1 MMTDETNQSEG
12 TAQEQPVQAELAGD
26 GAERAQP
33 STGAGYQATMPPPPA
48 PPRAEPPHDEPPSDE
63 PPVTWREILAILLM
77 VALADLTIYRSYGFS
92 GNAIF
97 FVGAPILLL
106 LGCPK
111 RSFCGW
117 LPITGL
123 MLLVIAGRLAWCG
136 SGLQIACGLF
146 VLVGFSMAMAG
157 MRPYLLELVVYA
169 SQTILAG
176 YEGLA
181 VYRRTADRL
190 SPVRGPSSWLNFGL
204 PLAAFVVFGMIFIVA
219 NPDLLAWFHDSLA
232 RFGTALRE
240 WFFQLAPDW
249 REALFWCAVLW
260 LTIGLLRPVAGPM
273 LAKLSA
279 RLECPQDKPSA
290 TADAPLY
297 VAFRNTLLTVIAL
310 FAVYLVFEFQ
320 TLWFREFPKGFYYSG
335 YAHEGAAW
343 LTVALGLAT
352 VVLSLIFRGAT
363 MRDARQPRLRR
374 MAWVWSLE
382 NLLLAT
388 AVCNRMHIYIGF
400 NGMTWMRTVGFFGIT
415 CVVVGFGLVVWK
427 IIQNRSFGWL
437 VRHHLLA
444 LALCIYLFA
453 LTPVDALVHRYNV
466 RRIMAGDSAPSVQI
480 SVHPISAE
488 GIPVLLPLA
497 ECPDEIVREGV
508 LAMLADRHDE
518 ARQRVQANRAKGWT
532 TYQGAE
538 HAMLAL
544 LDQHQAKWAKYA
556 DLQKRREAFAAF
568 HDYAWQWY

>member
-1 MMTDETNQSEG
+1 
-12 TAQEQPVQAELAGD
+12 
-26 GAERAQP
+26 
-33 STGAGYQATMPPPPA
+33 
-48 PPRAEPPHDEPPSDE
+48 
-63 PPVTWREILAILLM
+63 M
-77 VALADLTIYRSYGFS
+77 VVLADLTIYRSYGFS
-92 GNAIF
+92 GYAVF
-97 FVGAPILLL
+97 FVGAPILLF

-111 RSFCGW
+111 RNLCGW
-117 LPITGL
+117 LPIMGL

-136 SGLQIACGLF
+136 SGLQITCGLF

-169 SQTILAG
+169 SQAILAG
-176 YEGLA
+176 YEGFA

-190 SPVRGPSSWLNFGL
+190 SPVRGPSSWLNVGL

-232 RFGTALRE
+232 RLGTTFRE

-249 REALFWCAVLW
+249 REAMFWGVVLW

-279 RLECPQDKPSA
+279 RLECHRDEPVA

-320 TLWFREFPKGFYYSG
+320 TLWFREFPDGFYYSG

-352 VVLSLIFRGAT
+352 VVMSLIFRGAV
-363 MRDARQPRLRR
+363 MQDARLPRLRR
-374 MAWVWSLE
+374 MAWAWSLE
-382 NLLLAT
+382 NLLLAA
-388 AVCNRMHIYIGF
+388 AVCNRMHIYIEF
-400 NGMTWMRTVGFFGIT
+400 NGMTWMRTVGFFGII

-488 GIPVLLPLA
+488 GIPALLPLA
-497 ECPDEIVREGV
+497 DCPDEIVREGV

-518 ARQRVQANRAKGWT
+518 ARQCVRASQAKGWT
-532 TYQGAE
+532 AFQGAE
-538 HAMLAL
+538 RAMLDQ
-544 LDQHQAKWAKYA
+544 LDQHQAKWAKYG
-556 DLQKRREAFAAF
+556 DLQKRRAALAAF
-568 HDYAWQWY
+568 HDYAWQWF

>member
-1 MMTDETNQSEG
+1 MTDET
-12 TAQEQPVQAELAGD
+12 TQEQPVQAEAVDDSG
-26 GAERAQP
+26 ERL
-33 STGAGYQATMPPPPA
+33 STKASVGYEATIPPPPA
-48 PPRAEPPHDEPPSDE
+48 PPHAEPPHDEPSSNE
-63 PPVTWREILAILLM
+63 PPVTWREVLAILLM
-77 VALADLTIYRSYGFS
+77 VVLADLTIYRSHGFAGYAAFS
-92 GNAIF
+92 A
-97 FVGAPILLL
+97 VAPFLLL

-111 RSFCGW
+111 RSFSAW
-117 LPITGL
+117 LPTTGL
-123 MLLVIAGRLAWCG
+123 MLLLVAGRLAWCG

-146 VLVGFSMAMAG
+146 VLVAFSMAMAG
-157 MRPYLLELVVYA
+157 MRPYLLELGVYA
-169 SQTILAG
+169 SQIFLSG

-181 VYRRTADRL
+181 TYRRAADRL
-190 SPVRGPSSWLNFGL
+190 SPMRGPSSWLNVGL
-204 PLAAFVVFGMIFIVA
+204 PLAAFIVFGLIFVVA
-219 NPDLLAWFHDSLA
+219 NPDLLAWFNESLERLA
-232 RFGTALRE
+232 TAFRE
-240 WFFQLAPDW
+240 WVYELVPDGW
-249 REALFWCAVLW
+249 RAVIWLVVLW
-260 LTIGLLRPVAGPM
+260 STIALLRPVAGPM
-273 LAKLSA
+273 VAKLSA
-279 RLECPQDKPSA
+279 RLECPQDKPSV

-297 VAFRNTLLTVIAL
+297 VAFRNTLLTVIVL
-310 FAVYLVFEFQ
+310 FAVYLIFEFQ

-352 VVLSLIFRGAT
+352 IVLSLIFRGAT
-363 MRDARQPRLRR
+363 MCDARLPRLRR
-374 MAWVWSLE
+374 MAWAWSLE
-382 NLLLAT
+382 NLLLAA

-415 CVVVGFGLVVWK
+415 CVIVGFGLVVWK

-444 LALCIYLFA
+444 LALCVYLFA

-466 RRIMAGDSAPSVQI
+466 QQIMTGDSAPSVQI

-518 ARQRVQANRAKGWT
+518 ARRRARANQTEGWT

-538 HAMLAL
+538 RVM
-544 LDQHQAKWAKYA
+544 LDQLDEHQAKWSKYKN
-556 DLQKRREAFAAF
+556 LQKRRVALAAF